1 MEVAADK
8 SKEEHGSEL
17 QKESEVE
24 ELKAQLSALRDT
36 LAEQEEKVEKFQKLI
51 VALKAKLQKASGGP
65 FPLSFFSEPQQ
76 LESYISDLEDSET
89 KLREIYD
96 ELLNKPLFLAKE
108 NKRLEESL
116 QEARETEEELNE
128 EIDQMKEKLSTV
140 EADKEEIEEELSKL
154 QGWLDDNQPALA
166 ELDRLKEDLDVA
178 CRRIEDLEQMQEEL
192 LDKAEEAASS
202 YVPPAPSSKPQSRR
216 PSRRD
221 SEFMRQSGTK
231 AIERSITVVGHVQAT
246 VLELREKMLLSGVL
260 KEDGTPTIEEE
271 VPRDSREQGTGTGET
286 GVSGSETKVE
296 VQETAKI
303 DIGTEM
309 KNLTEQLA
317 QELQNLMQMKDD
329 VTDKS
334 APPQEGNTSLS
345 EIIEGSV
352 TVTGV
357 GLLTSGLSPDK
368 VGDMNNDADCKNMAS
383 DLECPSEYET
393 PSTTARRQRGTSV
406 PTGDN
411 LEHDYAEIA
420 DRQHR
425 MSGVYEPVEI
435 RRQAR
440 KDSNAAAGE
449 HSKGINVL
457 MCVSAT
463 CVVCGVSLS
472 VVCIPLCKSCMN
484 QSMTSLY
491 L

>member
-8 SKEEHGSEL
+8 SREEHGPEL

-36 LAEQEEKVEKFQKLI
+36 LAEQEEKLEKFQKLI
-51 VALKAKLQKASGGP
+51 VALKAKLQNASGGP

-260 KEDGTPTIEEE
+260 KEDGTPTTEEE
-271 VPRDSREQGTGTGET
+271 VPRDSREQGTGTDET

-296 VQETAKI
+296 VQETAQI
-303 DIGTEM
+303 NIGTEM
-309 KNLTEQLA
+309 NNLTEQLA
-317 QELQNLMQMKDD
+317 QELQNLMQMKDN

-352 TVTGV
+352 TVTTGV
-357 GLLTSGLSPDK
+357 GILTSGLSPDE
-368 VGDMNNDADCKNMAS
+368 VGDTNNDADCKNMAS

-425 MSGVYEPVEI
+425 MSGVYEPVDI

-440 KDSNAAAGE
+440 KDSNATAGE
-449 HSKGINVL
+449 PSKGINVL

-463 CVVCGVSLS
+463 CLVCGDSLS
-472 VVCIPLCKSCMN
+472 VVYLCVRAV
-484 QSMTSLY
+484 
-491 L
+491 